1 MFAPLVLFV
10 FLAVTSKSTNA
21 LSSLKIANKGK
32 NSKTNVWNVFKRT
45 GNNRKRMQV
54 KRGCLEGDEPKLK
67 TKVCERLKRLASE
80 NQTDLEEK

>member
-1 MFAPLVLFV
+1 MP
-10 FLAVTSKSTNA
+10 